1 MFVSLISIII
11 AHCSLLFNFLQTYT
25 YIVRDGQRRR
35 DAGRNKME
43 LQRRRLSAVQTAE
56 REGNLIQKWRL
67 SAAGC
72 PYVGET
78 ICKPCDPLR
87 TDDKANQIQQTQ
99 NGGEEEGIENEE
111 NYEAKDKDDVINAD
125 TIDVGECATNAA
137 TCTNGVN
144 EEEQS
149 GDDKR
154 DIEIPP
160 LQAAIN
166 ERKKN
171 QERFEKMNDD
181 ATSTEPSQEERKL
194 EEEDDIEA
202 AYGRLTPSLP
212 KSNGE
217 KSLEFV
223 GAS

>member
-1 MFVSLISIII
+1 
-11 AHCSLLFNFLQTYT
+11 
-25 YIVRDGQRRR
+25 
-35 DAGRNKME
+35 ME

-99 NGGEEEGIENEE
+99 NGGEEEEGIENEE

-149 GDDKR
+149 GDDKP

-171 QERFEKMNDD
+171 QERFDKMNDD

-217 KSLEFV
+217 KSVEFV

>member
-1 MFVSLISIII
+1 M
-11 AHCSLLFNFLQTYT
+11 
-25 YIVRDGQRRR
+25 
-35 DAGRNKME
+35 
-43 LQRRRLSAVQTAE
+43 
-56 REGNLIQKWRL
+56 
-67 SAAGC
+67 
-72 PYVGET
+72 

-125 TIDVGECATNAA
+125 TTDVGESATNAA

-171 QERFEKMNDD
+171 QERFDKMNDD

-217 KSLEFV
+217 KSVEFV